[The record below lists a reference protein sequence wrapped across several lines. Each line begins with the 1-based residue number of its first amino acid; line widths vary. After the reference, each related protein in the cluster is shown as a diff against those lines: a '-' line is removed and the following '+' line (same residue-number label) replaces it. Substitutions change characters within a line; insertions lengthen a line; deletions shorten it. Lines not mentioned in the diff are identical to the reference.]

1 MNTILLPIRCIASY
15 FVEFLESVDEI
26 FGKIWNCLTTIGG
39 TPWVFPMRQSRKG
52 AVFQIFKN
60 KSIQIQKWNR
70 ERRTFGTFSYKST
83 EWGYKKKWR
92 SAVIWRFWNKF
103 RMTSNILHSF
113 HLHTY
118 EHIHLCSI
126 FEWEFLE
133 KWRHKSSHNHRL
145 CFRLNNSTRHQIK

>member
-60 KSIQIQKWNR
+60 KSIQIQK
-70 ERRTFGTFSYKST
+70 
-83 EWGYKKKWR
+83 
-92 SAVIWRFWNKF
+92 
-103 RMTSNILHSF
+103 
-113 HLHTY
+113 
-118 EHIHLCSI
+118 
-126 FEWEFLE
+126 
-133 KWRHKSSHNHRL
+133 
-145 CFRLNNSTRHQIK
+145 

>member
-15 FVEFLESVDEI
+15 SVEFLESVDEI

-39 TPWVFPMRQSRKG
+39 
-52 AVFQIFKN
+52 VFQIFKN

-103 RMTSNILHSF
+103 RM
-113 HLHTY
+113 
-118 EHIHLCSI
+118 
-126 FEWEFLE
+126 
-133 KWRHKSSHNHRL
+133 
-145 CFRLNNSTRHQIK
+145 